1 MLWNMG
7 QPLKELSKSIDSD
20 MEERS
25 LVHFES
31 KQAMFQNNI

>member
-7 QPLKELSKSIDSD
+7 QPLKELSNSIYSD
-20 MEERS
+20 MEEWS
-25 LVHFES
+25 LVHFKS